1 MTQLSLGL
9 IDSAMVGAIDYFQL
23 AASSLVVNAIAIPQ
37 VIGTG
42 ITMAISP
49 LVAFANGR
57 KDHHRVSHLLYNGLW
72 VASSTGLIIALS
84 IIFSRDLLLHLNQ
97 DEKVAQFA
105 VPYFMVMGIS
115 LFPMMIFLHLK
126 QFSDGLEYTNTGM
139 VLSLTALPVNALLC
153 WLLIY
158 GKLGFP
164 RMELVGAGV
173 ATLITRSLQAVVMF
187 IVIYR
192 HRIFRPYIELRQQ
205 AWNLNLR
212 TVRDLLHIGIPS
224 SMQYTME
231 ASAFSVS
238 GIMIGWL
245 GATVQAAH
253 QIALNF
259 ASFTFMGAMGLS
271 LAASIRI
278 SNAHGK
284 NDMKLLRNI
293 GTSTIAG
300 AVTYGIFCAGLFI
313 VFKNHLPFL
322 FNDNERVVAIAA
334 NLLIYGA
341 LFQIS
346 DATQS
351 TGVGLL
357 RGLKDVKR
365 PTLYVAI
372 AYWVIGVPLGYWLAF
387 SLKTG
392 AAGIWLGFLAGLTT
406 SSLLLNLRF
415 LRMTRVVER

>member
-1 MTQLSLGL
+1 
-9 IDSAMVGAIDYFQL
+9 
-23 AASSLVVNAIAIPQ
+23 
-37 VIGTG
+37 
-42 ITMAISP
+42 
-49 LVAFANGR
+49 
-57 KDHHRVSHLLYNGLW
+57 
-72 VASSTGLIIALS
+72 
-84 IIFSRDLLLHLNQ
+84 
-97 DEKVAQFA
+97 
-105 VPYFMVMGIS
+105 MVMGLS

-126 QFSDGLEYTNTGM
+126 QFSDGLEYTQTGM
-139 VLSLTALPVNALLC
+139 VLSIAALPVNALLC
-153 WLLIY
+153 WFFIF
-158 GKLGFP
+158 GKMGFP

-173 ATLITRSLQAVVMF
+173 ATLITRSLQALAMMF
-187 IVIYR
+187 VIYR
-192 HRIFRPYIELRQQ
+192 HRIFRPFIALKHQT
-205 AWNLNLR
+205 WNLNMQ

-224 SMQYTME
+224 SLQYTME
-231 ASAFSVS
+231 AGAFSIS
-238 GIMIGWL
+238 GVMIGWL

-284 NDMKLLRNI
+284 NDRILLRNI

-300 AVTYGIFCAGLFI
+300 AVTYGVLCGFLFI
-313 VFKNHLPFL
+313 VFKNHLPYL
-322 FNDNERVVAIAA
+322 FNNNERVVAIAA
-334 NLLIYGA
+334 NLMIYGA

-387 SLKTG
+387 TLKIG

-406 SSLLLNLRF
+406 SSLLLNARF
-415 LRMTRVVER
+415 LKMTKTG